1 MLQYS
6 SAAQAQT
13 LFNICKADAINK
25 LQDFVGIESLVV
37 PALRQW
43 LSQVSF
49 ALKATFINPA
59 DSIQQ
64 DLLSEVGRW
73 YGDLR
78 VQIYETRW
86 AGATEWERNEAV
98 KAALRALK
106 KFAMGDTMKV
116 QLFSS
121 RSDWSHLSLRIFVSI
136 EKPAEIVPSCAGLF
150 FKGMLSDSPVSPAAE
165 PPRGLA
171 FRGTDITTTRAT
183 K

>member
-86 AGATEWERNEAV
+86 AGATAWQESSQRERE
-98 KAALRALK
+98 
-106 KFAMGDTMKV
+106 G
-116 QLFSS
+116 
-121 RSDWSHLSLRIFVSI
+121 
-136 EKPAEIVPSCAGLF
+136 G
-150 FKGMLSDSPVSPAAE
+150 G
-165 PPRGLA
+165 G
-171 FRGTDITTTRAT
+171 
-183 K
+183 